1 MACRVG
7 LIAVVAVLSACTTGA
22 RESSASLGSSET
34 NVPIVTPTNAYGP
47 FPYSNE
53 VQRHAFQA
61 FLACADGQGVEY
73 RGPYA
78 DSSGKGVL
86 FTLAEGEKVSQAERL
101 RVDEHCPQMIVG
113 IFATPGSGGFDASLF
128 ERAPGSSRHAFDR
141 TELPTSRSPNSM
153 AMIPTATSR
162 GSPSTGRTTL
172 SCWRQA
178 NAPIHF
184 TPTYS
189 RVWADR

>member
-47 FPYSNE
+47 FPYANE

-128 ERAPGSSRHAFDR
+128 ERAARQFATCLRSNGAPDFPVPQFDGDDPYSDLARLPFDWENDSFVLAASKCTDPLHAYVFSS
-141 TELPTSRSPNSM
+141 L
-153 AMIPTATSR
+153 
-162 GSPSTGRTTL
+162 G
-172 SCWRQA
+172 
-178 NAPIHF
+178 
-184 TPTYS
+184 
-189 RVWADR
+189 